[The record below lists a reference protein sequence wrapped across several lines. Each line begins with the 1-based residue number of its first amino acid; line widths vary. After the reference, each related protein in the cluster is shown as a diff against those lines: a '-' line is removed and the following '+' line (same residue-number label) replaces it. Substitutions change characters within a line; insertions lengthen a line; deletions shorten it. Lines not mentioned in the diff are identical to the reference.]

1 MSNPA
6 YKEVNFQGRII
17 DDQRGNIIYKVNI
30 IYVKCGR
37 AIMICGIDI
46 RKLHCNNSLC
56 GIGIM
61 EIIELIKEEFKN
73 NLDTIFSNKNI
84 FISGEPFYN

>member
-1 MSNPA
+1 
-6 YKEVNFQGRII
+6 
-17 DDQRGNIIYKVNI
+17 
-30 IYVKCGR
+30 
-37 AIMICGIDI
+37 MICGIDI